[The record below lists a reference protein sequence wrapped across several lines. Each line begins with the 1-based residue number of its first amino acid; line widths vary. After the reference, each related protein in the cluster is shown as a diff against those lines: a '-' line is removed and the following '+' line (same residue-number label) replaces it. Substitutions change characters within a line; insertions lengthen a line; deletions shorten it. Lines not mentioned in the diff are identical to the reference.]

1 MKQWPHT
8 SEYWKEKI
16 LMKVNSRDTYIDA
29 EDEMIAISIAIQV
42 LDRQF
47 KETSARWMWL
57 PSEWG
62 EYVVKR
68 SGLQKRLR
76 KLKAELGYND
86 IVADS

>member
-1 MKQWPHT
+1 
-8 SEYWKEKI
+8 
-16 LMKVNSRDTYIDA
+16 LKVDSRNTYIDT
-29 EDEMIAISIAIQV
+29 EDEMIAVSVAIRL
-42 LDRQF
+42 LDKKF

-86 IVADS
+86 TVAD

>member
-1 MKQWPHT
+1 
-8 SEYWKEKI
+8 
-16 LMKVNSRDTYIDA
+16 MKVDSRYIYIDN
-29 EDEMIAISIAIQV
+29 EDEMIAVSVAIQL
-42 LDRQF
+42 LDKKF

-76 KLKAELGYND
+76 KLKAELEYNNT
-86 IVADS
+86 VAD

>member
-1 MKQWPHT
+1 
-8 SEYWKEKI
+8 
-16 LMKVNSRDTYIDA
+16 MKVDSRNTYIDT
-29 EDEMIAISIAIQV
+29 EDEMIAVSVAIRL
-42 LDRQF
+42 LDKKF

-86 IVADS
+86 TVAD